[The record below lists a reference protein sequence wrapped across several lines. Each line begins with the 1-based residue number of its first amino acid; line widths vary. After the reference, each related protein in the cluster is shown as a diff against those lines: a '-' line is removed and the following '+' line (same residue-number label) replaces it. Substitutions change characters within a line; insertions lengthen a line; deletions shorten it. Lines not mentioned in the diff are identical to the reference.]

1 MRKTTWIE
9 LIVAGKQRAPLTLP
23 EGYNHLEL
31 PLLEAKTRRRSR
43 ELMQSIASAAL
54 SVPDWIFPSTAAVR
68 AMVELEPEGLAA
80 PARLWAVGRATA
92 DSLKETGREDVRCPP
107 AEGADSEALFNALKQ
122 EVGDAGFGGRKYAI
136 FCAPEGRT
144 WLAEQL
150 QQAGASVEM
159 IHVYLRSETRIP
171 RPLSE
176 RWKRV
181 HPNSIYS
188 AGSSELLAMAS
199 QKLALLGVPK
209 PWTVPMLVYGPRL
222 HKLAEQLG
230 WSQVVRLQNPS
241 REAVLAAL
249 AGLR

>member
-23 EGYNHLEL
+23 DGFNHLEL
-31 PLLEAKTRRRSR
+31 PLLEARTRRRSR

-54 SVPDWIFPSTAAVR
+54 AVPDWIFPSTAAVR
-68 AMVELEPEGLAA
+68 AMVELEPDGLTA
-80 PARLWAVGRATA
+80 PVRLWAVGRATA
-92 DSLKETGREDVRCPP
+92 ESLKEAGRDDAICPV
-107 AEGADSEALFNALKQ
+107 EGADSEALFAALKQ
-122 EVGDAGFGGRKYAI
+122 DVGDTGFAGRRYAI

-150 QQAGASVEM
+150 SAAGATAEM
-159 IHVYLRSETRIP
+159 VHVYHRSETRIP

-181 HPNSIYS
+181 HGHAIYS

-209 PWTVPMLVYGPRL
+209 PWGVPMLVYGPRL

-230 WSQVVRLQNPS
+230 WTQVVRLQNPS
-241 REAVLAAL
+241 RDAVLAAL

>member
-23 EGYNHLEL
+23 EGFNHLEL

-68 AMVELEPEGLAA
+68 AMIELEPEGLAA
-80 PARLWAVGRATA
+80 PARLWAIGRATA
-92 DSLKETGREDVRCPP
+92 ESLKEAGREDVGC
-107 AEGADSEALFNALKQ
+107 AADGADSEALFAVLKQ
-122 EVGDAGFGGRKYAI
+122 EAGDAGFAGRRYAI

-150 QQAGASVEM
+150 TAAGASVELV
-159 IHVYLRSETRIP
+159 HVYHRSETRIP
-171 RPLSE
+171 RPLLE

-181 HPNSIYS
+181 HPNAIYS
-188 AGSSELLAMAS
+188 AGSSELLAMVS

-209 PWTVPMLVYGPRL
+209 PWSVPMLVYGPRL

-230 WSQVVRLQNPS
+230 WAQVVRLQNPS

>member
-54 SVPDWIFPSTAAVR
+54 SDPDWIFPSSAAVR
-68 AMVELEPEGLAA
+68 AIVELEPDGLAA
-80 PARLWAVGRATA
+80 PVRVWAVGRSTA
-92 DSLKETGREDVRCPP
+92 ESLREAGREQVLCP
-107 AEGADSEALFNALKQ
+107 AEGADSEALYAALKL
-122 EVGDAGFGGRKYAI
+122 ETGEAGFLGRRYAI

-150 QQAGASVEM
+150 TGAGATAEL

-171 RPLSE
+171 RPLTE

-181 HPNSIYS
+181 HANAIYS

-222 HKLAEQLG
+222 QKLAEQLG
-230 WSQVVRLQNPS
+230 WSHVVRLQNPS